1 MKKLIALFLLSAI
14 ICFVGCDK
22 KSDSVSSDT
31 ETTTETTTISETEE
45 AVSEFEY
52 SVRSGEVIITKYTG
66 NSSSVVIPEEIEGM
80 PVVSIARW
88 ALEDSGIEDLTL
100 PETMTELPVLKGT
113 DEIKKITLP
122 SGVSDVTDF
131 LRGFRNLEEVD
142 IHNSDTYK
150 SVDGVLYSSDGK
162 TLVIF
167 PLGRK
172 GSFSVPDGV
181 EIIGQRSFSESVLS
195 EITLSDSIKK
205 IDEFAFS
212 HSAIT
217 HITIPSSV
225 EVIEGRAFYESSL
238 ETVTLNEGLKEIKTN
253 AFKTKT
259 LKEIYIPDSVEKC
272 LSFVYDETKVSA
284 SFPTE
289 GFSSIKFDRNI
300 TFRDETTLQRA
311 VRLSEKKITNGYRYG
326 SDGVG
331 RIFVDLSDDNFP
343 ELIIAGELYYFDF
356 EKDGW
361 EWVDSFYWVYDY
373 HNPFDMEEYDF
384 YICYDKETNTKRYYS
399 PVIRYE
405 NEYADWGIYVS
416 GCCQGCLIAK
426 DNKIEFEVYYDD
438 DVKEISELDVT
449 GTLNISS
456 LLENYNIDDYQ
467 NYELIV
473 SRFSD
478 EPNEKPDETESML
491 WGDNKE
497 ISSFPYFSSNYPDDV
512 QLEIDGKDILRGEK
526 VEGVT
531 YEKGVLIL
539 DNVNI
544 EVDNANYA
552 IAYSGMDELA
562 IKLIGE
568 NRINAEISKPVF
580 KKGSKE
586 MYVVFEGDGS
596 LETYRLGAEN
606 IKIIENAKITETFS
620 GEGHYFYSVY
630 YLSTSLNVSGN
641 GEFIG
646 DYIQY
651 DNISLSGNGQIKIR
665 KVEYIENLMLS
676 GDSYM
681 EVIMDENYTN
691 SYSGGTAIDCVE
703 IIRIDDNAKL
713 YVENKGC
720 TSVSCYPNGAKVIVS
735 GKGVLEIKGNPENIA
750 LSLDNSTFGTLTIND
765 EGTVKITDAKVCVFA
780 PDITINGGTLD
791 CHASENGTAI
801 FIDTA
806 VSPYANFVPGL
817 YINGEII
824 SQSCDNFGMTSVSN
838 YIDAIA
844 SEGKTLKDFSVTV
857 KQKEKEE

>member
-1 MKKLIALFLLSAI
+1 MKKLIALFLLSTI

-162 TLVIF
+162 TLVTF

-225 EVIEGRAFYESSL
+225 EVIEVGAFYESSL

-311 VRLSEKKITNGYRYG
+311 VRLSEKKITNEYWYYP
-326 SDGVG
+326 DGVG

-361 EWVDSFYWVYDY
+361 AWVSTVYWIHGCDAC
-373 HNPFDMEEYDF
+373 FDMKECDY
-384 YICYDKETNTKRYYS
+384 YICYDKETDTKRYYS
-399 PVIRYE
+399 DVIRYE
-405 NEYADWGIYVS
+405 NAYAGWGIYES
-416 GCCQGCLIAK
+416 GCYQSCLIAK

-456 LLENYNIDDYQ
+456 LLENYNVDKYQ

-478 EPNEKPDETESML
+478 EPNKNPDETKPML

-544 EVDNANYA
+544 KVDNANYA
-552 IAYSGMDELA
+552 IAYSGMDELT

-568 NRINAEISKPVF
+568 YRINAEIS
-580 KKGSKE
+580 
-586 MYVVFEGDGS
+586 YVNRDHF
-596 LETYRLGAEN
+596 R
-606 IKIIENAKITETFS
+606 
-620 GEGHYFYSVY
+620 
-630 YLSTSLNVSGN
+630 
-641 GEFIG
+641 
-646 DYIQY
+646 
-651 DNISLSGNGQIKIR
+651 
-665 KVEYIENLMLS
+665 
-676 GDSYM
+676 
-681 EVIMDENYTN
+681 
-691 SYSGGTAIDCVE
+691 
-703 IIRIDDNAKL
+703 
-713 YVENKGC
+713 
-720 TSVSCYPNGAKVIVS
+720 
-735 GKGVLEIKGNPENIA
+735 
-750 LSLDNSTFGTLTIND
+750 
-765 EGTVKITDAKVCVFA
+765 
-780 PDITINGGTLD
+780 
-791 CHASENGTAI
+791 
-801 FIDTA
+801 
-806 VSPYANFVPGL
+806 
-817 YINGEII
+817 
-824 SQSCDNFGMTSVSN
+824 
-838 YIDAIA
+838 
-844 SEGKTLKDFSVTV
+844 
-857 KQKEKEE
+857 

>member
-1 MKKLIALFLLSAI
+1 MKKLIALFLLSTI

-66 NSSSVVIPEEIEGM
+66 NSSSVVIPEEIDGM

-225 EVIEGRAFYESSL
+225 EVIEGGAFYESSL

-289 GFSSIKFDRNI
+289 GFNSIKFDSNI

-311 VRLSEKKITNGYRYG
+311 VRLSEKKITNEYWYYP
-326 SDGVG
+326 DGVG
-331 RIFVDLSDDNFP
+331 RIFVDLSDDDFP
-343 ELIIAGELYYFDF
+343 ELIIAGYLYYFDF

-361 EWVDSFYWVYDY
+361 AGVDSFYWDYDI
-373 HNPFDMEEYDF
+373 PFNMKEYDF

-405 NEYADWGIYVS
+405 NVYRGWGVYES
-416 GCCQGCLIAK
+416 GCYQSCLIIK
-426 DNKIEFEVYYDD
+426 DNKIEFEVYHND
-438 DVKEISELDVT
+438 DVKEISELDVK
-449 GTLNISS
+449 GTFNIFS
-456 LLENYNIDDYQ
+456 LLENYNVDKYQ

-478 EPNEKPDETESML
+478 DPNEKPDETESML

-552 IAYSGMDELA
+552 IAYSGMDELT

-580 KKGSKE
+580 KKSSEE

-606 IKIIENAKITETFS
+606 IKIIENAKITEILLEES
-620 GEGHYFYSVY
+620 DVY
-630 YLSTSLNVSGN
+630 WSRSLSISGN
-641 GEFIG
+641 GEFTG
-646 DYIQY
+646 GYIQFN
-651 DNISLSGNGQIKIR
+651 NISLSENAKM
-665 KVEYIENLMLS
+665 KVKHLKYIEKLMLS
-676 GDSYM
+676 GNSYM

-691 SYSGGTAIDCVE
+691 VYSGGRAIDCVE
-703 IIRIDDNAKL
+703 TIRIDNNAKL

-720 TSVSCYPNGAKVIVS
+720 TSVFCYPNLAKVIVS

-750 LSLDNSTFGTLTIND
+750 LSLDNSAFGTLTIND

-791 CHASENGTAI
+791 CHASEGGTAI

-824 SQSCDNFGMTSVSN
+824 SQSCDNWEMTSVSN

>member
-1 MKKLIALFLLSAI
+1 MKKLIALFLLSTI

-31 ETTTETTTISETEE
+31 ETTTETTIVSEKEE
-45 AVSEFEY
+45 TVSEFEY

-66 NSSSVVIPEEIEGM
+66 NSSSVVIPEEIDDM

-162 TLVIF
+162 TLVTF

-225 EVIEGRAFYESSL
+225 EVIEGGAFYESSL

-259 LKEIYIPDSVEKC
+259 LKEIHIPDSVEKC
-272 LSFVYDETKVSA
+272 LAFVYDETKVSA

-289 GFSSIKFDRNI
+289 GFSDIKFDSNI

-311 VRLSEKKITNGYRYG
+311 VRLSEKMITNKYWYYP
-326 SDGVG
+326 DGVG

-343 ELIIAGELYYFDF
+343 ELIIAGDLYYFDF

-361 EWVDSFYWVYDY
+361 AWVDSFYWVYDWDA
-373 HNPFDMEEYDF
+373 HFDMKEGDY
-384 YICYDKETNTKRYYS
+384 YICYDKETDTKRYYS

-478 EPNEKPDETESML
+478 EPNEKPDETKPML

-552 IAYSGMDELA
+552 IAYSGMDELT

-580 KKGSKE
+580 KKKSEE

-596 LETYRLGAEN
+596 LESY
-606 IKIIENAKITETFS
+606 KIGVEKVVIRENAKVTEILPEES
-620 GEGHYFYSVY
+620 DVY
-630 YLSTSLNVSGN
+630 WSRSLSISGN
-641 GEFIG
+641 GEFTG
-646 DYIQY
+646 GYIQFN
-651 DNISLSGNGQIKIR
+651 NISLSQNAKM
-665 KVEYIENLMLS
+665 KVKHLEYIENLMLS
-676 GDSYM
+676 GNSYM

-691 SYSGGTAIDCVE
+691 VYSGGRAIDSVE
-703 IIRIDDNAKL
+703 TIRIDDNAKL

-720 TSVSCYPNGAKVIVS
+720 TSVFCYPNLAKVIVS

-750 LSLDNSTFGTLTIND
+750 LSLDGSALGTLTIND

-780 PDITINGGTLD
+780 QDITINGGTLD
-791 CHASENGTAI
+791 CHASEGGTAI

>member
-1 MKKLIALFLLSAI
+1 MKKLIALFLLSTI

-100 PETMTELPVLKGT
+100 PETMTELLVLKGT

-162 TLVIF
+162 TLVTF

-225 EVIEGRAFYESSL
+225 EVIECGAFYESSL

-289 GFSSIKFDRNI
+289 GFSSIKFGRNI

-311 VRLSEKKITNGYRYG
+311 VRLSEKKITNKYWYYP
-326 SDGVG
+326 DGVG

-343 ELIIAGELYYFDF
+343 ELIIAGDLYYFDF
-356 EKDGW
+356 EKDEW
-361 EWVDSFYWVYDY
+361 AWVDSFYWDYDY
-373 HNPFDMEEYDF
+373 HIPFNMKEYDF

-399 PVIRYE
+399 PVISI
-405 NEYADWGIYVS
+405 GS
-416 GCCQGCLIAK
+416 GCYQSCLIVK
-426 DNKIEFEVYYDD
+426 DNKIEFEVYYNDN
-438 DVKEISELDVT
+438 VKEISELDVT

-497 ISSFPYFSSNYPDDV
+497 ISSFPYFSSYYPDDV

-531 YEKGVLIL
+531 YEKGVLTL

-552 IAYSGMDELA
+552 IAYSGMDELT

-580 KKGSKE
+580 KKSSEE

-596 LETYRLGAEN
+596 LETYGIGAEKVV
-606 IKIIENAKITETFS
+606 IKENAKITE
-620 GEGHYFYSVY
+620 ESVVGWAIS
-630 YLSTSLNVSGN
+630 LSISGN
-641 GEFIG
+641 GEFRSGHIG
-646 DYIQY
+646 YE
-651 DNISLSGNGQIKIR
+651 NISLSENAKIKAKR
-665 KVEYIENLMLS
+665 LGYVNLTLS

-681 EVIMDENYTN
+681 EVIMDEDYTN
-691 SYSGGTAIDCVE
+691 SYSGGSAIGNAKK
-703 IIRIDDNAKL
+703 INIDDNAKL
-713 YVENKGC
+713 YVENKKGE
-720 TSVSCYPNGAKVIVS
+720 TIYSYSGDAKVTVS
-735 GKGVLEIKGNPENIA
+735 GKGILEIKGNPGNSA
-750 LSLDNSTFGTLTIND
+750 LYLDGCILTIND
-765 EGTVKITDAKVCVFA
+765 EGTVKITGAEECVSA
-780 PDITINGGTLD
+780 EKIIINGGTLD
-791 CHASENGTAI
+791 CHASGYGTAI
-801 FIDTA
+801 LIVPFKDNT
-806 VSPYANFVPGL
+806 VSGL
-817 YINGEII
+817 FINGEII
-824 SQSCDNFGMTSVSN
+824 SQSCDNWEMTIGSS
-838 YIDAIA
+838 IGIIT
-844 SEGKTLKDFSVTV
+844 SEGKKLKDFSITV